1 MIRENLY
8 TERRDY
14 RCDVID
20 DMIYVYCDDV
30 MMRKGEEISRRKHL
44 RYRLL
49 PGDDVSGEPS
59 IVQETARLVWT
70 DAVLDRYAQ
79 KLLES

>member
-1 MIRENLY
+1 MA
-8 TERRDY
+8 
-14 RCDVID
+14 
-20 DMIYVYCDDV
+20 
-30 MMRKGEEISRRKHL
+30 MMRKGKEISRRKHL
-44 RYRLL
+44 RYHLL